1 MDDRDD
7 LAGLQKHLDS
17 LSEEERAEL
26 EAFVERFNNQLNDK
40 IEQLLYELQEP
51 SGLSSEA
58 REMRALLSEGH
69 VPLIDDDGELI
80 YRKRGELSIQDM
92 QRFGAF
98 LDRDRERRER
108 ALRGPGQESEN

>member
-1 MDDRDD
+1 MPRICASCTSGGRPATKNYEVISDQHRRPSSTGTTRSY
-7 LAGLQKHLDS
+7 AACGM
-17 LSEEERAEL
+17 
-26 EAFVERFNNQLNDK
+26 EA
-40 IEQLLYELQEP
+40 
-51 SGLSSEA
+51 
-58 REMRALLSEGH
+58 
-69 VPLIDDDGELI
+69 PLIDDDGELI